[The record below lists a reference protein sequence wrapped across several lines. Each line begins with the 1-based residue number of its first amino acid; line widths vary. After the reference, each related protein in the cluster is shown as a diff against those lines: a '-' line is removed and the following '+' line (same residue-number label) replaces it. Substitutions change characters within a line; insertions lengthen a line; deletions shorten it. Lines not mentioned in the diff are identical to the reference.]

1 MSRTELRDERVLTLC
16 PGDRGRS
23 PSSDP
28 SSSASKASSSSSPV
42 SVPVQGKLL
51 NYNTAVQYT
60 SADKNAIFN
69 QAAEEVN
76 SQAKKHTTVVV
87 STDTF

>member
-1 MSRTELRDERVLTLC
+1 M
-16 PGDRGRS
+16 
-23 PSSDP
+23 
-28 SSSASKASSSSSPV
+28 
-42 SVPVQGKLL
+42 PVQGKLL

-69 QAAEEVN
+69 QAAEEVK
-76 SQAKKHTTVVV
+76 SRVKKQITVVV